1 MARISL
7 TWKSGARCEPQ
18 SDNPRGDDLMRSWL
32 GVVAAI
38 ALAGCSTPTSIPAER
53 PTIQTYAE
61 NYQEIYQ
68 RVSTTAKRCFASKAG
83 VYASAT
89 ADASLFPEI
98 GYGVVTLAV
107 VRRGT
112 DNYYLSVRIENQPT
126 GSKITMISD
135 NTAASQ
141 RYRELVSAWATGD
154 QNCPPA

>member
-1 MARISL
+1 
-7 TWKSGARCEPQ
+7 
-18 SDNPRGDDLMRSWL
+18 MRSWL

-38 ALAGCSTPTSIPAER
+38 GLAGCSSTTSTPAEQ
-53 PTIQTYAE
+53 PTVQTYAE

-89 ADASLFPEI
+89 ADASLFTQL
-98 GYGVVTLAV
+98 GYGEVTLAV
-107 VRRGT
+107 VRRGS
-112 DNYYLSVRIENQPT
+112 DNYFLSVRIENQPT

-135 NTAASQ
+135 DTAASQ
-141 RYRELVSAWATGD
+141 RYRQLVSAWATGD